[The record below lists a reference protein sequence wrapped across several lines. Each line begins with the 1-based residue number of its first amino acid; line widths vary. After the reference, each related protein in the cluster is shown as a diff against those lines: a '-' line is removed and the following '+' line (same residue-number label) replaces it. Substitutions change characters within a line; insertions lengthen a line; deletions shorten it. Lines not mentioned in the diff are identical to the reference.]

1 MSRLSSLA
9 WTLLSRGQPNGRAPL
24 EASEMKARRR
34 RASPRD
40 PDAIYEG
47 GEIELPFIVSHVE
60 GEPTPW
66 DEEFAF

>member
-1 MSRLSSLA
+1 MHGVA
-9 WTLLSRGQPNGRAPL
+9 WLVLPGGKPVSCNPL

-66 DEEFAF
+66 DEEFNF

>member
-1 MSRLSSLA
+1 M
-9 WTLLSRGQPNGRAPL
+9 

-66 DEEFAF
+66 DEEFNF